1 MTTTDPVAEVRMLF
15 AILGPTIENAVI
27 TNTTVPRVLFDMLH
41 LGDAGPEVR
50 HWDLT
55 VPDAVLLLTGVVD
68 GANYVMQ
75 LQQLADE
82 RERNGL
88 N

>member
-1 MTTTDPVAEVRMLF
+1 MPRTVLDQVREAF
-15 AILGPTIENAVI
+15 AILGPTVENAVI
-27 TNTTVPRVLFDMLH
+27 TNTAEPRVLFDMLH
-41 LGDAGPEVR
+41 LADEGNTVR

-55 VPDAVLLLTGVVD
+55 PAEALLLLTGVID
-68 GANYVMQ
+68 GANYVIN

-82 RERNGL
+82 RERSGL